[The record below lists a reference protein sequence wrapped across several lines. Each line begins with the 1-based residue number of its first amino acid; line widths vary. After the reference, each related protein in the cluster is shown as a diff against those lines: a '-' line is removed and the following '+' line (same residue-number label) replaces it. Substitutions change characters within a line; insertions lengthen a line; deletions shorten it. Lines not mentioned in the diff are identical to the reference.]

1 MDKIDPIDKMDNNPR
16 RDAIYRVS
24 LSNNQNPINQNPINQ
39 NPINHNPIN
48 HNPINHNFHP
58 ERVDNIS
65 PMATPWEY

>member
-1 MDKIDPIDKMDNNPR
+1 MDKIDPIDKIDNNPR

-24 LSNNQNPINQNPINQ
+24 LSNNQ
-39 NPINHNPIN
+39 NPIN

-65 PMATPWEY
+65 PMTTPWEY

>member
-24 LSNNQNPINQNPINQ
+24 LSNNQNPINQNPT
-39 NPINHNPIN
+39 N

>member
-24 LSNNQNPINQNPINQ
+24 LSNNQNPINQNPIN
-39 NPINHNPIN
+39 